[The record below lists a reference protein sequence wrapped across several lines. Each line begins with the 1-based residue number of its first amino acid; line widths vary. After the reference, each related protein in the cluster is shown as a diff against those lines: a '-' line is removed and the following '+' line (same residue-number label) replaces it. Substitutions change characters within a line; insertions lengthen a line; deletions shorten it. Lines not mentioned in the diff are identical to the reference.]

1 MDSIDKSWL
10 SRLGVSHFDENCIF
24 SGCERWKRGG
34 EEDLAFLYASE
45 NLTLISC
52 SDEVRE
58 HLEKTKLQS
67 LHEYVKNVDP
77 QGLEVYIDD
86 IDYYLFGSMRD
97 FKSVVQIHELE
108 LDANRE
114 LLEQFIAE
122 FDDADVLKADFSLDS
137 DYFYMAYLHGEPV
150 GIIASYCGVEPFE
163 SLSILVKPHCRQGG
177 VGKALTSKWVNE
189 VSARGRVARYRTNR
203 DNVASRHLCESLGF
217 VAHSNIQI
225 LAKL

>member
-10 SRLGVSHFDENCIF
+10 SRLGVSHFDENYIF

-58 HLEKTKLQS
+58 RLEKTKLQS
-67 LHEYVKNVDP
+67 LHEYVKSVDP

-108 LDANRE
+108 LDANV
-114 LLEQFIAE
+114 F
-122 FDDADVLKADFSLDS
+122 KADFSLDS

-150 GIIASYCGVEPFE
+150 GILASYCGVEPFE
-163 SLSILVKPHCRQGG
+163 SLSILVKSHCRQGG

-189 VSARGRVARYRTNR
+189 VSARDRVARYRTNR

-217 VAHSNIQI
+217 VAHSYIQI

>member
-10 SRLGVSHFDENCIF
+10 SRLGVSHFDENYIF

-77 QGLEVYIDD
+77 QGLEVYI
-86 IDYYLFGSMRD
+86 
-97 FKSVVQIHELE
+97 
-108 LDANRE
+108 
-114 LLEQFIAE
+114 
-122 FDDADVLKADFSLDS
+122 
-137 DYFYMAYLHGEPV
+137 
-150 GIIASYCGVEPFE
+150 
-163 SLSILVKPHCRQGG
+163 
-177 VGKALTSKWVNE
+177 
-189 VSARGRVARYRTNR
+189 
-203 DNVASRHLCESLGF
+203 
-217 VAHSNIQI
+217 
-225 LAKL
+225 